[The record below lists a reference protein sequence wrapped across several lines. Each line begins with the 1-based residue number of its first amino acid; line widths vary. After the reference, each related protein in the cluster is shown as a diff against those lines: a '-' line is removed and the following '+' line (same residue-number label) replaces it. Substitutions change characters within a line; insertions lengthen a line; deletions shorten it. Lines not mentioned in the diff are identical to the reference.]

1 MSARDV
7 SSILTLLPNFKVN
20 IMEIKQFNEVPI
32 YEWGNK
38 YVLSGMLFTNDL
50 EKSFIVILPQKLQ
63 ELSKNLKVIAPSIEE
78 WKQLLNQTDLLE
90 VEGKLDGDQKIVLRK
105 GTRNVD
111 GKISWK
117 VFKRDKFKCR
127 YCGISHV
134 PLTVDHIV
142 TWETGGPTIED
153 NLLTSCRKCNRTRGN
168 MSYREWLASLYY
180 VEKQEYLDAKTIQLN
195 LDILQ
200 YVDKIQLVPI
210 IRNR

>member
-1 MSARDV
+1 V
-7 SSILTLLPNFKVN
+7 
-20 IMEIKQFNEVPI
+20 EIKQFNEVPI

-50 EKSFIVILPQKLQ
+50 EESFIVMLPQKLQ
-63 ELSKNLKVIAPSIEE
+63 ELSSNLKVIASSIKE

-90 VEGKLDGDQKIVLRK
+90 VEGKLDDNQKIILRK
-105 GTRNVD
+105 CTRKVD

-134 PLTVDHIV
+134 PLTADHIV
-142 TWETGGPTIED
+142 TWETGGPTIEE
-153 NLLTSCRKCNRTRGN
+153 NLLTSCSKCNRTRGN

-180 VEKQEYLDAKTIQLN
+180 VERQEYLDAKTIQLN

-200 YVDKIQLVPI
+200 YVDKIQLVPTW
-210 IRNR
+210 